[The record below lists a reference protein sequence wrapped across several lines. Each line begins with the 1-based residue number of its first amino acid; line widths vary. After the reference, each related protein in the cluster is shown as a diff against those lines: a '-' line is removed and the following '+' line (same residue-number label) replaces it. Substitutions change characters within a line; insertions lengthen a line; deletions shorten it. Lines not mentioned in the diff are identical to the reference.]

1 MGLFKRKN
9 SPYYFMKFQ
18 ANGVRVYESTK
29 TKNRK
34 FAEEIYLNRRAE
46 IIAGIEP
53 VRRFESDI
61 TTFLELA
68 DKYLEWCDG
77 RQKSFSRKKVIVKIL
92 NNYLKNKLIQDISI
106 EELEIIQSDYIKS
119 GHSINYVNNIIKIL
133 KAMFTKAYDWE
144 LISEDV
150 LKRVRKVKQLKGEN
164 KRLRYL
170 SEEEAERLIS
180 ACSKEIRP
188 IIITALNTG
197 MRKSEILHLTWDRVD
212 LKNRIILLDK
222 TKNGE
227 RREIP
232 INQTLYDAL
241 SGITRH
247 IKCDYVFYNPETLKP
262 FYDIKKS
269 FSGALKKAHII
280 DFHFHDLRH
289 TFASRLVMAGVDLA
303 TIQKLLG
310 HKTINMT
317 LRYAHLS
324 NVHLKDA
331 VNILD
336 ERCNIVAVDSY
347 EKIGNLVKPLKT
359 GAGDRNRTY
368 DPLITNQLLYP

>member
-18 ANGVRVYESTK
+18 ANGIRIYESTK

-34 FAEEIYLNRRAE
+34 LAEEIYLNRRAE

-53 VRRFESDI
+53 VRRFEIEDI
-61 TTFLELA
+61 TFSELSS
-68 DKYLEWCDG
+68 KYLEYIPG
-77 RQKSFSRKKVIVKIL
+77 RLRSYPSQKVLI
-92 NNYLKNKLIQDISI
+92 NKLVKVFGNIKLNAIDIVSI
-106 EELEIIQSDYIKS
+106 EKMQS
-119 GHSINYVNNIIKIL
+119 NIIADDLSAAYANRLTAAVKR
-133 KAMFTKAYDWE
+133 MFTKAYEWE

-150 LKRVRKVKQLKGEN
+150 LKRIRKVKLLKGEV

-170 SEEEAERLIS
+170 SSNEIETLIS
-180 ACSKEIRP
+180 ACGKEIKP
-188 IIITALNTG
+188 IVITALNTG

-232 INQTLYDAL
+232 INQTLLNTL
-241 SGITRH
+241 SDIVRN
-247 IKCDYVFYNPETLKP
+247 IKTDYVFYNPETLKP
-262 FYDIKKS
+262 YCDIKKS
-269 FSGALKKAHII
+269 FTGALRKAHII

-289 TFASRLVMAGVDLA
+289 TFASRLVMSGVDLA

-324 NVHLKDA
+324 NIHLKDA

-336 ERCNIVAVDSY
+336 ERCKIVAVDNK
-347 EKIGNLVKPLKT
+347 EKINES
-359 GAGDRNRTY
+359 
-368 DPLITNQLLYP
+368 

>member
-34 FAEEIYLNRRAE
+34 LAEEMYLNRRAE
-46 IIAGIEP
+46 IITGIEP
-53 VRRFESDI
+53 IRRFETNDM
-61 TTFLELA
+61 TFSELA
-68 DKYLEWCDG
+68 DKYLEFIKG
-77 RQKSFSRKKVIVKIL
+77 RQKSA
-92 NNYLKNKLIQDISI
+92 KNKSYVINALVKKFGNLRLIQFSVEVVEKIQTDLLKEKSI
-106 EELEIIQSDYIKS
+106 VSS
-119 GHSINYVNNIIKIL
+119 NRIL
-133 KAMFTKAYDWE
+133 AILQAMFTKANDWE
-144 LISEDV
+144 FIGEDV
-150 LKRVRKVKQLKGEN
+150 LKRVRKVKLLKGEN

-170 SEEEAERLIS
+170 SEEESERLIS
-180 ACSKEIRP
+180 ACSKELKP
-188 IIITALNTG
+188 IVITALNTG

-232 INQTLYDAL
+232 INQTLLNTL

-247 IKCDYVFYNPETLKP
+247 IKCNYVFYNPETLKP
-262 FYDIKKS
+262 FIDLKRS
-269 FSGALKKAHII
+269 FAAALKKVHII

-289 TFASRLVMAGVDLA
+289 TFASRLVMGGVDL
-303 TIQKLLG
+303 TTVKELLG
-310 HKTINMT
+310 HKDIKMT
-317 LRYAHLS
+317 LRYSHLS
-324 NVHLKDA
+324 QSHIKDA

-336 ERCNIVAVDSY
+336 DSCKIVAVDRKD
-347 EKIGNLVKPLKT
+347 KIEEE
-359 GAGDRNRTY
+359 
-368 DPLITNQLLYP
+368 

>member
-34 FAEEIYLNRRAE
+34 FAEEIYLNRRSE

-61 TTFLELA
+61 TFSELA

-188 IIITALNTG
+188 IVITALNTG
-197 MRKSEILHLTWDRVD
+197 MRKSEILRLTWDRID
-212 LKNRIILLDK
+212 LKNRLILLDK

-247 IKCDYVFYNPETLKP
+247 IKCDYVFYNQKTLKP
-262 FYDIKKS
+262 FYDLKKS

-289 TFASRLVMAGVDLA
+289 TFASSLVMKGVDLA

-336 ERCNIVAVDSY
+336 ERCKIVAVDNN
-347 EKIGNLVKPLKT
+347 EKIVKL
-359 GAGDRNRTY
+359 
-368 DPLITNQLLYP
+368 

>member
-269 FSGALKKAHII
+269 FAGALKKAHII

-289 TFASRLVMAGVDLA
+289 TFASSLVMAGVDLA

-336 ERCNIVAVDSY
+336 ERCKIVAVDNN
-347 EKIGNLVKPLKT
+347 EKIVKL
-359 GAGDRNRTY
+359 
-368 DPLITNQLLYP
+368 

>member
-188 IIITALNTG
+188 IIITALNTA

-269 FSGALKKAHII
+269 FAGALKKAHII

-289 TFASRLVMAGVDLA
+289 TFASSLVMAGVDLA

-336 ERCNIVAVDSY
+336 ERCNIVAVDNN
-347 EKIGNLVKPLKT
+347 EKIVKL
-359 GAGDRNRTY
+359 
-368 DPLITNQLLYP
+368 